1 MCKGS
6 GPQVTERLGL
16 KARADLGRSTG
27 RRGSETAHVFS
38 RSACGGGHNSCRL
51 TIIDLLNLSGFCGMC
66 YKIAS
71 SDLLAVACST
81 TTLYSTARAGAPEI
95 CGTRAALRNRKRYEE
110 RDHEPVST

>member
-38 RSACGGGHNSCRL
+38 RSACGGV
-51 TIIDLLNLSGFCGMC
+51 TIR
-66 YKIAS
+66 
-71 SDLLAVACST
+71 VA
-81 TTLYSTARAGAPEI
+81 
-95 CGTRAALRNRKRYEE
+95 
-110 RDHEPVST
+110 